1 MRRLAVLALVTAL
14 PVRAMAGDD
23 PDAVTAKLAG
33 TRVHL
38 QARFAFEIDH
48 PGVSLNTYAFTI
60 PEHAVVT
67 AGAVVVDGVRH
78 RLALQRAEEADRAF
92 DALIWKP
99 ADHGERAWA
108 FLVDQPGGEVIMD
121 VLAPR
126 AAHAVLELTLDAP
139 TCFYK
144 DVRYLA
150 LPASWHERVPAAL
163 RAAPRAPEDEI
174 TAACRAEADEDRRW
188 LGFAVPHLRE
198 QPAGE
203 RRIGTIAGRL
213 PLESTHFAHVEIDLA
228 RELGDVPGDLHT
240 AIVIDHSRSL
250 TVDELDVQRAIV
262 AAYLRAAPASRVQVI
277 AFARRAQALLPS
289 WMTAAHAGP
298 QIDRAIRAL
307 PPRNGSN
314 LDVAVGEAIA
324 WLARVRG
331 TKRIVV
337 FTDEQLPARLFA
349 GTDLHDLVAGGVL
362 LHVVR
367 PSTSGLGLERDDEL
381 ELADLAK
388 QTRGIAVRGAVD
400 DGGNV
405 DATLLVRP
413 TSLDHLTIGD
423 GGWQLAEGVTDA
435 RPCDAS
441 LAEGETCSWWGQ
453 SDGGGGPVAIKGLLW
468 NQPFER
474 VVRPDPSHAR
484 ELARTLSAMQVLAPE
499 LQTQVD
505 RIALAIN
512 SVWSLFGQWGGTG
525 GYEDLGGFGTMGTG
539 GFTTG
544 GGITDFVGTV
554 GPGTGPI
561 DLRRLLQPAVDS
573 CRPGPARVVVH
584 VETTREEIVDV
595 TVEVAPASPA
605 LHDCIVEAVW
615 DTTLR
620 LAHAP
625 ARAERTV
632 AFGNDP

>member
-14 PVRAMAGDD
+14 PVRAQAGEA
-23 PDAVTAKLAG
+23 PDSVTAKLAG

-38 QARFAFEIDH
+38 QARFAFEIDQ
-48 PGVSLNTYAFTI
+48 PGVSLDGLAFPI

-67 AGAVVVDGVRH
+67 AGAVVIDGVRH
-78 RLALQRAEEADRAF
+78 RLALERAEEADHAF
-92 DALIWKP
+92 AALTLKP

-108 FLVDQPGGEVIMD
+108 FLVDQPGTEVAID

-126 AAHAVLELTLDAP
+126 AAHAVLELALDAP

-150 LPASWHERVPAAL
+150 LPASWEQRMPPAL
-163 RAAPRAPEDEI
+163 RTAPRAPDDEI
-174 TAACRAEADEDRRW
+174 TAACRVEADEGRRW
-188 LGFAVPHLRE
+188 LGFVVPHLRE
-198 QPAGE
+198 QPAGV

-213 PLESTHFAHVEIDLA
+213 PLESTHLAHVEIDLA

-240 AIVIDHSRSL
+240 AIVFDHSRSL
-250 TVDELDVQRAIV
+250 TADELDIQRAIV

-289 WMTAAHAGP
+289 WMTASHAGP

-314 LDVAVGEAIA
+314 LDVALGEAMA

-337 FTDEQLPARLFA
+337 FTDEQLPVRLFS
-349 GTDLHDLVAGGVL
+349 GTVLRDLVAGGVL
-362 LHVVR
+362 LHLVH
-367 PSTSGLGLERDDEL
+367 PSMSGLGLERDDEL
-381 ELADLAK
+381 DLAELAK
-388 QTRGIAVRGAVD
+388 QTRGIAVRGAVGD
-400 DGGNV
+400 ADTV

-423 GGWQLAEGVTDA
+423 GGWQLAEDFTDA
-435 RPCDAS
+435 RQCGDS
-441 LAEGETCSWWGQ
+441 LAEGETCSWWGR
-453 SDGGGGPVAIKGLLW
+453 SDGGGGPISIKGQLW

-484 ELARTLSAMQVLAPE
+484 ELARTLSVMQVLAPE

-505 RIALAIN
+505 RLALAIN
-512 SVWSLFGQWGGTG
+512 SVWSLFGTWGGSG
-525 GYEDLGGFGTMGTG
+525 GYEDLGGFGTTGTG
-539 GFTTG
+539 SFTTG
-544 GGITDFVGTV
+544 GSVTDFVGTV
-554 GPGTGPI
+554 GPGTGTL
-561 DLRRLLQPAVDS
+561 DLRRQLQPAVDS
-573 CRPGPARVVVH
+573 CRPGAARASVH
-584 VETTREEIVDV
+584 VETTHEEIVDV
-595 TVEVAPASPA
+595 AVEVAPANPV

-620 LAHAP
+620 VARAP
-625 ARAERTV
+625 ARAEQTV